1 MNLID
6 ISRGFFS
13 TAVYPGD
20 PAPTVTQL
28 ASFDRGDGY
37 NLSAIT
43 ACVHTATHAD
53 APLHFFADG
62 ASVDELA
69 LRAFIGPCRVLET
82 PPGVI
87 TGDAVDRRFPAD
99 CSRLLIKGG
108 GRAFFMESAAQELA
122 ARGLLLIGTDSLSVG
137 CPNNEAAPHKAF
149 LQNGVA
155 ILEGLDLSAVAPGDY
170 FLFAPP
176 IKLEGLEGAPVRAVL
191 ADDPLLHDRR
201 PARNNQLR

>member
-1 MNLID
+1 MRLID

-13 TAVYPGD
+13 SAVYPGD
-20 PAPTVTQL
+20 PAPAVTRL
-28 ASFDRGDGY
+28 AAIDRGDEY
-37 NLSAIT
+37 NLSAVS

-62 ASVDELA
+62 AAVDELA
-69 LRAFIGPCRVLET
+69 LRCFIGPCLVLET

-137 CPNNEAAPHKAF
+137 CANNEAAPHKAF

-155 ILEGLDLSAVAPGDY
+155 ILEGLDLSAVTPGNY

-191 ADDPLLHDRR
+191 LDDPALH
-201 PARNNQLR
+201 AAHANAKSF